1 MKAYLSKRKK
11 AKTYYCILKWQSS
24 DGHWNMREVST
35 GISIKGN
42 NKRKA
47 EKKCDEIR
55 REYEDKYERN
65 KVNLSDILFTDYI
78 LDWFKQNKH
87 LWKQTTTYGYDR
99 VINRYI
105 IPYFKDR
112 NIRLID
118 LAPKDIQAYYS
129 SLFDKGLSSTTVKRH
144 HANIRK
150 ALQDA
155 VELNMLPYNVADR
168 TKLPKPVK
176 YQASIY
182 DEKQLMTLLKVS
194 AGTPIESAV
203 KLAICY
209 GLRRG
214 EIGGLLWS
222 DIDLDGRT
230 IHITHTKVT
239 TSSEVF
245 QDTTKTLSSRRTLP
259 IDDVMYEYLTS
270 LKERQDQNREFFGKA
285 YIDAGFVCCWD
296 NGEPLKVSY
305 ISHAFSDLL
314 EENNLPHIR
323 FHDLRHS
330 CATLLLNQGID
341 LKIIQEYVGHST
353 ISTTANLYLHPDI
366 EAKKKAVNVMSNAL
380 KLKNKDGE

>member
-1 MKAYLSKRKK
+1 MKAYLSKRRN
-11 AKTYYCILKWQSS
+11 AKTYYCLLKWQSG
-24 DGHWNMREVST
+24 DGRWNTKEVST
-35 GISIKGN
+35 GIPIKGN
-42 NKRKA
+42 NMRKA

-65 KVNLSDILFTDYI
+65 KVNVSDILFTDY
-78 LDWFKQNKH
+78 LSDWFEQNKH
-87 LWKQTTTYGYDR
+87 LWKQTTIYGYDR
-99 VINRYI
+99 VINRHI
-105 IPYFKDR
+105 IPFFSDK

-129 SLFDKGLSSTTVKRH
+129 SLFDNGLSSATVKRH

-155 VELNMLPYNVADR
+155 VELNMIPYNIADR

-176 YQASIY
+176 YHAAIY

-194 AGTPIESAV
+194 ANTPIESAV
-203 KLAICY
+203 RLAVFY

-214 EIGGLLWS
+214 ETGGLRWQCV
-222 DIDLDGRT
+222 DLENRL

-239 TSSEVF
+239 AGGEFF

-259 IDDVMYEYLTS
+259 IDDDMYEYLTS
-270 LKERQDQNREFFGKA
+270 LKERQNQNRAFLGDA
-285 YIDAGFVCCWD
+285 YTETDFVCCWD
-296 NGEPLKVSY
+296 NGEPLRVDY
-305 ISHAFSDLL
+305 ISHAFSELL
-314 EENNLPHIR
+314 KENNLPRIR

-330 CATLLLNQGID
+330 CATLLLNNGID

-366 EAKKKAVNVMSNAL
+366 EVKKKAVNVMSNAL
-380 KLKNKDGE
+380 NLKSKNE